1 MAIRIKTAKLDDLSH
16 QFGEGV
22 PSHLSPIGSQ
32 FVNELNGDIYYNRD
46 GGSSWELSVAHI
58 TNINYKQ
65 TTDQPDRYGKGGS
78 DVMNDLM
85 GGFVNKEV
93 AVRVSNSNNKKFLL
107 NSIPKL
113 NSEDVYINGVL
124 QDRERKPNYV
134 LDGRTITFR
143 VPIGESNTVLV
154 SYIVDE

>member
-1 MAIRIKTAKLDDLSH
+1 MAIRIRTTKLDDLSH

-22 PSHLSPIGSQ
+22 PNHFSPIGSQ

-93 AVRVSNSNNKKFLL
+93 AVRVGDSNSKKFLL
-107 NSIPKL
+107 NNTPKL
-113 NSEDVYINGVL
+113 NSEDVYVNGVL
-124 QDRERKPNYV
+124 QDRELKPNYV

-143 VPIGESNTVLV
+143 VNIPEYYTILV